1 MKRDRGRRTSVK
13 PHPLAFSGVFNRRFA
28 ARRAVEMKKL
38 DFFRNYD
45 RLKRG
50 SLVET
55 RFECEVLRKFKASYL
70 VDPASSHMLVS
81 KIKPCMSKYKPN

>member
-38 DFFRNYD
+38 DFFSQLRP
-45 RLKRG
+45 
-50 SLVET
+50 
-55 RFECEVLRKFKASYL
+55 FEAGIASR
-70 VDPASSHMLVS
+70 DPVRM
-81 KIKPCMSKYKPN
+81 